1 MQEKVLYK
9 IKKNSEIIDRI
20 EKFIDELR
28 DDFWIDNDL
37 VLELASKNM
46 EFRDEQE
53 QLGIIYKRLK
63 ETNNN

>member
-1 MQEKVLYK
+1 MQEKILYK
-9 IKKNSEIIDRI
+9 IKKNSEIIDRL
-20 EKFIDELR
+20 EEFIDGLR
-28 DDFWIDNDL
+28 EDFGIDNDL

>member
-9 IKKNSEIIDRI
+9 IKKNSEIISRI
-20 EKFIDELR
+20 EEFIDGLR
-28 DDFWIDNDL
+28 DDFGIDNDL

-53 QLGIIYKRLK
+53 QLEIIYKRLK

>member
-20 EKFIDELR
+20 ESFIDELR
-28 DDFWIDNDL
+28 DDFGIDNDL

>member
-9 IKKNSEIIDRI
+9 IKKNSEIIDRF
-20 EKFIDELR
+20 EEFIDGLR